1 MAETFKNAKKVLT
14 DTVSDVYT
22 VPAGTTAIIIGC
34 QVTNVDTSP
43 RNLTFSWSDASDS
56 NTETYLAD
64 LIIVPVAS
72 SFEPVGGKLILEA
85 GDKLRGFGSTGSSL
99 EVTVSV
105 LELS

>member
-34 QVTNVDTSP
+34 QVTNVDTVA

-85 GDKLRGFGSTGSSL
+85 GDKLRGFGSTTATL